1 MATTFGAQGWLLYSG
16 LTLLIQWIL
25 YGILCFFLKLQIFY
39 YSCFKKLDK
48 VTSLTFTHLSSFFI
62 CSFLF
67 LADWNSLHC
76 SYPLYHPD
84 DLHGRDGGRGQ
95 CPDHFRPFCFHF
107 CFIIRPRHDP
117 QRRRCFRSCSHIT
130 QQSANLN
137 RYDVHYARP
146 SLNNN

>member
-1 MATTFGAQGWLLYSG
+1 MATTLGAQGWFQYSG

-25 YGILCFFLKLQIFY
+25 VQNSKLLSKITNILLQLFQ
-39 YSCFKKLDK
+39 KLDK
-48 VTSLTFTHLSSFFI
+48 ATSLTFTHLSSFFI

-67 LADWNSLHC
+67 LADWKSLHC
-76 SYPLYHPD
+76 SYPMYHPD
-84 DLHGRDGGRGQ
+84 DLHGRDGERGQ
-95 CPDHFRPFCFHF
+95 CPDHFRPFCLYF

-130 QQSANLN
+130 QQSAYLN

-146 SLNNN
+146 SLTNN